1 MQSGANVTAQFRNN
15 EKKTCVIYMS
25 NYMSIYKRKNS
36 MIRIANYKSA
46 KIVDIR
52 GTIYMYMYKET
63 CK

>member
-1 MQSGANVTAQFRNN
+1 
-15 EKKTCVIYMS
+15 MS